1 MKNTELNMIARKQ
14 LWGRLAIH
22 IALIA
27 TTILCGIYILPPL
40 INVLLPF
47 VVGLI
52 VAWLLNPVINKI
64 RNRIKISR
72 RILSFVF
79 TTILMLILGGVVVYF
94 FYSLISQG
102 ISFVSSWLDKGGN
115 ISDVLSSKNI
125 LSDILSQ
132 LPVEVAGTIQN
143 ILTQIFDWLKSNLS
157 SLLSTITKGVGN
169 FLTNIPSFFASIF
182 IAVMA
187 TYFLSS
193 DYPSI
198 RSSAIARFHGG
209 FKSFVAMLQNA
220 TATAF
225 GAYMKAQL
233 LLSLGVFFIILIG
246 FLLINQSYTLL
257 LSFIFAVLDFIPL
270 IGAGT
275 VMVPWAIIAVI
286 TGNYTLAIQLMV
298 IWMIII
304 IFRRIFEPKVVGS
317 QTGLSPLLSL
327 MSIYVGMRIS
337 GIMGMILGPIAFQI
351 VFSVAKSGAFDGLAE
366 DLKLFVNDGIA
377 FLGNRPGND
386 SHDIDPM

>member
-1 MKNTELNMIARKQ
+1 MKNIVLSGIERKQ

-22 IALIA
+22 LSLIA
-27 TTILCGIYILPPL
+27 ITVLCCVYILPPL
-40 INVLLPF
+40 LDILLPF
-47 VVGLI
+47 VVGLV
-52 VAWLLNPVINKI
+52 VAWILNPVINKI

-102 ISFVSSWLDKGGN
+102 ISFVSNWLDKGGN

-132 LPVEVAGTIQN
+132 LPAEVAATIQN
-143 ILTQIFDWLKSNLS
+143 LLSQLFDWLKSNLS
-157 SLLSTITKGVGN
+157 SLLSTITKGVGS

-193 DYPSI
+193 DYPTI
-198 RSSAIARFHGG
+198 RTSAIARFHGG
-209 FKSFVAMLQNA
+209 FKSFVTMLQNA
-220 TATAF
+220 TSTAF

-233 LLSLGVFFIILIG
+233 LLSLGVFFILLIG
-246 FLLINQSYTLL
+246 FILINQSYALL
-257 LSFIFAVLDFIPL
+257 LSFVFAVMDFIPL

-275 VMVPWAIIAVI
+275 VMVPWAIIALI
-286 TGNYTLAIQLMV
+286 TGNYSLAIQLMV
-298 IWMIII
+298 IWAIII
-304 IFRRIFEPKVVGS
+304 IFRRIFEPKIVGS

-351 VFSVAKSGAFDGLAE
+351 FFSVVKSDAFDGLVE
-366 DLKLFVNDGIA
+366 DMKLFVNDGVA
-377 FLGNRPGND
+377 FLGNRPGKNG
-386 SHDIDPM
+386 HDIDSV